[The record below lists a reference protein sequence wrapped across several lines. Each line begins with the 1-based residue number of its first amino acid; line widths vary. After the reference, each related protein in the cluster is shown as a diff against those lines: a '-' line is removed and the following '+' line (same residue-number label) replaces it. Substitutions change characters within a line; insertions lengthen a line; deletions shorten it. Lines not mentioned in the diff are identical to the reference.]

1 VDHSERLESI
11 VRDHIKPAVKFE
23 SGFDVVDMREV
34 ARAGIIDNLLRT
46 QIHDSERTR
55 AALAAK
61 RRMAPNSATRA
72 TSDLQGLPA
81 IARYE
86 PPDRVSMRHGLAATR
101 AMDPLARRR

>member
-1 VDHSERLESI
+1 MDHSERLESI

-23 SGFDVVDMREV
+23 SGFDVVDMCEV

-61 RRMAPNSATRA
+61 KANGTKLGNPRN
-72 TSDLQGLPA
+72 
-81 IARYE
+81 I
-86 PPDRVSMRHGLAATR
+86 GLAGSAGHSSI
-101 AMDPLARRR
+101 